1 MKVGA
6 EGEEIYH
13 LVDGAIG
20 RDTGILI

>member
-1 MKVGA
+1 MKIGA